1 MGNPQYGSNKR
12 NGRSGQSQFEYI
24 LVHQLSANRAKI
36 RLIWTVLRE
45 GSSSRKIFTERL
57 PELLDPS
64 SRLTSRLRKTI
75 QEIGLATCGI
85 CPKLGIALSDTTLLW
100 SLHLISI
107 RIASREILPVGMNFV
122 SLISSS
128 VGGCHVFEL
137 SVSCKR
143 GKKRKKRRS

>member
-1 MGNPQYGSNKR
+1 MRGSP
-12 NGRSGQSQFEYI
+12 
-24 LVHQLSANRAKI
+24 
-36 RLIWTVLRE
+36 
-45 GSSSRKIFTERL
+45 SRKIFTERL

-75 QEIGLATCGI
+75 QEIGLATCGKGGERL
-85 CPKLGIALSDTTLLW
+85 CPKPGIALSDTTLLW

-128 VGGCHVFEL
+128 VGGCYVFSVRFRLMADTSETL
-137 SVSCKR
+137 SIPVGAIPPYNR
-143 GKKRKKRRS
+143 A